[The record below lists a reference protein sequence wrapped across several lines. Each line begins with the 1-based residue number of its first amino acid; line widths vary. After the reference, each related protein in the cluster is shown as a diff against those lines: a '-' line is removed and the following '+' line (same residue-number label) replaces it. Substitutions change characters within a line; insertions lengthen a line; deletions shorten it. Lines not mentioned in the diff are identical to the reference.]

1 MLVDIFRMIF
11 FRDENMFSKIS
22 DHLKIQIKYFIF
34 N

>member
-1 MLVDIFRMIF
+1 MLVDIFLERY